1 MKIFKRFIS
10 VSLVLIMILTMTVT
24 AAPRR
29 VRYISDVIVAFGNT
43 YDEAVQWLKSNGW
56 SNYIEADLNKNSSSM
71 FDKDRAVVI
80 GYRTT
85 YNVNEAI
92 TDLALMNMEGGY
104 SYTSYN
110 DMLDKK
116 KNDLKI
122 FATDFSYAL
131 QEYRTNYNK
140 GNQKAITTYNLLNEF
155 VDDDTGKPVGS
166 LFLNLLK
173 EEMSESEYNG
183 LTNVE
188 RKDHGDFTT
197 MMLQGNSLAI
207 IAIER
212 IVAMATDTN
221 DTSWLERLSALGPD
235 GLIDKYID
243 EKGITRKAAIS
254 DISLDYSDTADQLLA
269 MWEPLQNSIE
279 LYETI
284 GLTLDSSDEEI
295 NSYFEKNPNLDIQE
309 WANVAAF
316 YDKLSTMPY
325 GEDETLLDL
334 FTYTTEEME
343 DEEYIQLCTIASVLT
358 PGQKSTFGF
367 LTLAQFLNY
376 GVMGND
382 SEIWKQTDKEA
393 LAIAN
398 TLSEDE
404 GFGAGTT
411 NPISVYEGIDRSM
424 FVGDIALTSD
434 AKRKEAKTDTSIYDG
449 NMYGVNLVKLRN
461 ILFGVG
467 IGCAIGA
474 LVINTV
480 VIRAIRNSVSKYLTT
495 KFLTAE
501 IVAGEKFIGLPGSRV
516 ATSVGMWKKIAK
528 GLNIASVVMCA
539 AGLAVSIADLIKY
552 YGTDF
557 TPIPDKIVDEVLIE
571 GTYETRYVF
580 YKVAQC
586 NRTEKYGTNKT
597 LGSDNDLHAD
607 LGKVWLSLYYTKDKT
622 AGKPIIDDFVVGKSN
637 NVMGYKP
644 LHMFGEASPV
654 NLSDPRWCFTDE
666 FIDMFKTKGT
676 QPIYV
681 YYGVDNNATLV
692 SSSFSTGAM
701 ALSIGGGIIV
711 GALVGFAISIAIHK
725 SKNKKEEV
733 TQ

>member
-1 MKIFKRFIS
+1 MKFVKKLIAI
-10 VSLVLIMILTMTVT
+10 SLVLIMILSTTVM

-29 VRYISDVIVAFGNT
+29 TKYVSDVIIAFGNT

-56 SNYIEADLNKNSSSM
+56 TSYVEADLNKNSSSI
-71 FDKDRAVVI
+71 FDKNRAVVL

-85 YNVNEAI
+85 YNVDEAI
-92 TDLALMNMEGGY
+92 TDMALMNMEGGY

-110 DMLDKK
+110 DMIAKRK
-116 KNDLKI
+116 EDLKI
-122 FATDFSYAL
+122 FATEFSSAL
-131 QEYRTNYNK
+131 QEYRANYTS
-140 GNQKAITTYNLLNEF
+140 GNRKAITAYNLLNEF
-155 VDDDTGKPVGS
+155 IDDDTGKNVGS
-166 LFLNLLK
+166 LFLKTLK
-173 EEMSESEYNG
+173 EEMTESEYNA
-183 LTNVE
+183 LTVVE
-188 RKDHGDFTT
+188 RKEHADFTT
-197 MMLQGNSLAI
+197 MTLQGNVLAVLAI
-207 IAIER
+207 EQ

-221 DTSWLERLSALGPD
+221 ETTWLERLSKIGPD
-235 GLIDKYID
+235 GLVEKYI
-243 EKGITRKAAIS
+243 EEYGMTMKQAQSEIT
-254 DISLDYSDTADQLLA
+254 LDFGDTADQILA
-269 MWEPLQNSIE
+269 MWETLQNSIA
-279 LYETI
+279 LYEST
-284 GLTLDSSDEEI
+284 GLTLDSSAEEI
-295 NSYFEKNPNLDIQE
+295 NAFFEKYPGYDIQE

-316 YDKLSTMPY
+316 YDKLSDLPY

-343 DEEYIQLCTIASVLT
+343 DDEYLQLCTIASVLT

-367 LTLAQFLNY
+367 LSLAQFINY

-382 SEIWKQTDKEA
+382 SEIWEQTDKEA
-393 LAIAN
+393 LEIAN
-398 TLSEDE
+398 TVSADE
-404 GFGAGTT
+404 GFGAGSA
-411 NPISVYEGIDRSM
+411 NAISVYEGVDRTL

-474 LVINTV
+474 LIINTV
-480 VIRAIRNSVSKYLTT
+480 VIRGIKNSVSKYLTT
-495 KFLTAE
+495 RFLTYE
-501 IVAGEKFIGLPGSRV
+501 MVPGEKVIGLPGSRV
-516 ATSVGMWKKIAK
+516 VTNAGMWRKIAK

-539 AGLAVSIADLIKY
+539 AGLAVTIADLIQY
-552 YGTDF
+552 YGEDF

-571 GTYETRYVF
+571 GTYETKYVF

-586 NRTEKYGTNKT
+586 NRTEKYGSNKT

-622 AGKPIIDDFVVGKSN
+622 AGKPIVDDFLVSKSN
-637 NVMGYKP
+637 NIMGYKP

-654 NLSDPRWCFTDE
+654 NLSDPKWCYTDE
-666 FIDMFKTKGT
+666 FVDLFKAKGT

-692 SSSFSTGAM
+692 SSTFSTGAA

-711 GALVGFAISIAIHK
+711 GALVGFAISVAIHK
-725 SKNKKEEV
+725 NKTKKEEAK
-733 TQ
+733 